1 MSGSSQGLRS
11 AYHSF
16 YFHLIVGFCASV
28 LPDFM
33 PPIPYFIPKSVLYMS
48 SIGYREGAAATR
60 KRAEVPTSRVGINE
74 RGAPSTGLPK
84 NTGLRALAL
93 RTTIENGVPLSSLG
107 NVLYGLDFT
116 HSAIISLPWC
126 TDKKTEAQRGTI
138 TLPKSHS
145 CEITG
150 LRVGPRSGYFL
161 MPPSLTYFPLL
172 PLKSHHRDQ

>member
-33 PPIPYFIPKSVLYMS
+33 PPIPYFTPKSVLYMS

-74 RGAPSTGLPK
+74 RGAQSTGLPE

-116 HSAIISLPWC
+116 HSAIMGCGLSFPVINPQGSLPWC

-138 TLPKSHS
+138 TLPK
-145 CEITG
+145 
-150 LRVGPRSGYFL
+150 
-161 MPPSLTYFPLL
+161 
-172 PLKSHHRDQ
+172 